1 MLIKLR
7 EREEEVRNLYVALTR
22 AKNALYIVSPNGVQL
37 NNEKAKD
44 KSLSAALIEEEN
56 FEDILNNLL
65 SEYED
70 GFNYE
75 NEKNAKFEEYK
86 VTASCDEAQ
95 VEMKFDLDDFY
106 KKFSEKQNMND
117 EIVIP
122 ERKNRVFPAKTSY
135 SALKKINANESIHMH
150 KKEKRAFLELTTLKS
165 TSSNSKAILRGNII
179 HRLFERIVND
189 VRNGMVISD
198 VAIYISNLKKTNTLI
213 KNIKEGRIL
222 TEEEFNHINNKED
235 IEKIEN
241 FINSDLMKIVS
252 SCEFCQTEIAFTTAK
267 KAKELYSESNSEIDV
282 ILQGVVD
289 LFIRVSDHE
298 ALIVDY
304 KTDYVTNKTGEE
316 ILREKHKEQLKIY
329 KEAVEDYYQFKKI
342 RTYVYSYVLSRLIEI
357 D

>member
-1 MLIKLR
+1 MAWQYQML
-7 EREEEVRNLYVALTR
+7 
-22 AKNALYIVSPNGVQL
+22 Q
-37 NNEKAKD
+37 
-44 KSLSAALIEEEN
+44 
-56 FEDILNNLL
+56 
-65 SEYED
+65 
-70 GFNYE
+70 
-75 NEKNAKFEEYK
+75 
-86 VTASCDEAQ
+86 
-95 VEMKFDLDDFY
+95 
-106 KKFSEKQNMND
+106 
-117 EIVIP
+117 
-122 ERKNRVFPAKTSY
+122 
-135 SALKKINANESIHMH
+135 
-150 KKEKRAFLELTTLKS
+150 
-165 TSSNSKAILRGNII
+165 
-179 HRLFERIVND
+179 
-189 VRNGMVISD
+189 
-198 VAIYISNLKKTNTLI
+198 
-213 KNIKEGRIL
+213 NIKEGRIL
-222 TEEEFNHINNKED
+222 TEEEFDHINNKED

-316 ILREKHKEQLKIY
+316 TLREKHKEQLKIY